1 MVALESVD
9 DAEALLVELFN
20 AQRQRAEEEK
30 TPMNAPVD
38 GDHHARH
45 LFSTLLPPAVQRA
58 FFLRLATQPKFW
70 PRLRSLVGS
79 PPFDFLKPE
88 DGGILCA
95 SGMQRN
101 RTNLAR
107 EHEHMG
113 ASSSGFGD
121 GHYVDEDYRRYKIID
136 RGGKISNE
144 LPWRDLQGGAMVV
157 ADVLIKKRRLATKRA
172 VLSGA
177 TKRQV
182 TARSLAFPRP
192 GEELSMNLCRGLETY
207 GGESDSTELRARV
220 TNGRQSFVSSNIARV
235 VLRVL

>member
-1 MVALESVD
+1 
-9 DAEALLVELFN
+9 
-20 AQRQRAEEEK
+20 
-30 TPMNAPVD
+30 
-38 GDHHARH
+38 
-45 LFSTLLPPAVQRA
+45 
-58 FFLRLATQPKFW
+58 
-70 PRLRSLVGS
+70 
-79 PPFDFLKPE
+79 
-88 DGGILCA
+88 
-95 SGMQRN
+95 
-101 RTNLAR
+101 
-107 EHEHMG
+107 MG

-136 RGGKISNE
+136 RGKLSNE

-177 TKRQV
+177 TKSQV

-207 GGESDSTELRARV
+207 GGESDATELRARV